1 MLRYVFFLT
10 LIFCLL
16 SCEKEINIQP
26 NDVSELLAVDA
37 SIESGQVPRV
47 ILTRS
52 LPYFET
58 LSIADLTNSFIHDA
72 KVMISDGT
80 TTQQLREYTI
90 KIGTVFISYY
100 STDSSLGNSQ
110 LVGKLKTGYTL
121 KIDAEGKSYQSSTS
135 IPDTARRMDS
145 VWWKPAPNN
154 SDTTKV
160 VAFARVIDPKGFGNY
175 IRYYTSKN
183 DSAFLPG
190 LNSVFDDL
198 VIDGTTYTT
207 QVDAGVDRNQSIDI
221 EEYGFFNRG
230 DTIDLKL
237 SNIDKA
243 TFDFWR
249 TWEQNQSNIGNPFSV
264 PVKVLGNVPG
274 ALGYFGGYA
283 SQVKRIIV
291 PPL

>member
-1 MLRYVFFLT
+1 M
-10 LIFCLL
+10 
-16 SCEKEINIQP
+16 
-26 NDVSELLAVDA
+26 
-37 SIESGQVPRV
+37 
-47 ILTRS
+47 
-52 LPYFET
+52 
-58 LSIADLTNSFIHDA
+58 
-72 KVMISDGT
+72 
-80 TTQQLREYTI
+80 
-90 KIGTVFISYY
+90 
-100 STDSSLGNSQ
+100 
-110 LVGKLKTGYTL
+110 VGKLKTGYTL
-121 KIDAEGKSYQSSTS
+121 KIEAEGKTYQSSTY

-145 VWWKPAPNN
+145 VWWQPAPNN

-160 VAFARVIDPKGFGNY
+160 VAFARVFDPKGFGNY

-183 DSAFLPG
+183 DSAYLPG

-198 VIDGTTYTT
+198 VIDGTTYST